1 MVHMALRPS
10 RTGEHGFTLVETIA
24 ALVILAVAVPPMMFA
39 LRRAAV
45 DRIDPIRFSQ
55 ARWLATERLED
66 IIADRHSATRGYDY
80 VSESHYPPEPAVAS
94 SPAFARSVRLVETGP
109 DLRSAGTGY
118 KTAIVTLTWIDSN
131 GHAQSLEVAT
141 VLTELQP

>member
-1 MVHMALRPS
+1 MAHSPGSTAR
-10 RTGEHGFTLVETIA
+10 RGFTLVETIA

-39 LRRAAV
+39 LRQVTV

-66 IIADRHSATRGYDY
+66 IIADRHSTTRGYDY
-80 VSESHYPPEPAVAS
+80 VSESAYPAEPAVTTN
-94 SPAFARSVRLVETGP
+94 PAFARRVRITETGP
-109 DLRSAGTGY
+109 DLRTSGAGY
-118 KTAIVTLTWIDSN
+118 KTATVTMTWIDSR
-131 GHAQSLEVAT
+131 GHTQSLEVTT